1 MMARPFLSQVP
12 DKDKSV
18 KHLTRFGRGGGLN
31 SGLVHHYLPHLIYTI
46 VYICCFDI
54 RKNLPKLAVVYTT
67 YPLPRTK
74 KKTKNH

>member
-31 SGLVHHYLPHLIYTI
+31 SGLVYHYLPHLIYTI

-74 KKTKNH
+74 KIIKNH